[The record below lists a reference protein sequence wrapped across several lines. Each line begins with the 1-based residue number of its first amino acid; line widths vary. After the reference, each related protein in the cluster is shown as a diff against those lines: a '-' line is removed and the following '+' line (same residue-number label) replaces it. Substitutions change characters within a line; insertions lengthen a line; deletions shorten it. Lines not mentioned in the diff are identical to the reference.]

1 MTTLYETISA
11 ERITALKARDS
22 ATVTS
27 LGTLLGEAKQI
38 ATKKENRD
46 PTDEEILGVV
56 KKTLEGIA
64 EMLKYENDDIKRAA
78 CLLEQSL
85 FMKYMPTQL
94 SDNEIQVIIENA
106 QLDNIGKIMAVF
118 KNHYLGKYD
127 GRVVKTAAEKYIASL
142 K

>member
-1 MTTLYETISA
+1 MTLYETISA

-64 EMLKYENDDIKRAA
+64 EMLKYENDDLKRGGY
-78 CLLEQSL
+78 LLEQSL

-106 QLDNIGKIMAVF
+106 QLDNIGKIMALF
-118 KNHYLGKYD
+118 KMHYLGKYD
-127 GRVVKTAAEKYIASL
+127 GKVVSAAANKYIASL